1 MRSSILGTVAALAL
15 AVPATAAAQFPHVVT
30 PGESLSSIAAAD
42 GLTVAQVAAENG
54 LSPDAQLV
62 AGSTVLIP
70 PQETATATAG
80 APSAG
85 VPSAGAPSSTGSPA
99 DEEAAEGETTVA
111 TTSTGT
117 VTAGGSYVVQPGDTL
132 SAIAARAGTSVAEL
146 AAANGLDPNGVLLA
160 GHALSLSGAGS
171 GTVEQVSTTV
181 TTSQSSVAGVSGG
194 PYPTP
199 QTLDAGTVGS
209 VGASAGAPSSLTQA
223 VGWNESGFNNDL
235 VSSTGAVGVMQIEPY
250 TWSYINQILTPGA
263 PLDPYS
269 ATDNVRA
276 GALYLHHLIAQTGS
290 YSLAVAAY
298 NEGLGAL
305 RTHGIYS
312 DTQQYVNNVMAS
324 QARFGGG
331 G

>member
-15 AVPATAAAQFPHVVT
+15 AVPATAAAQFPHVVA

-85 VPSAGAPSSTGSPA
+85 ARSSIGSPA
-99 DEEAAEGETTVA
+99 DEEAAEGETAVA

-117 VTAGGSYVVQPGDTL
+117 ATAGGSYVVQPGDTL

-171 GTVEQVSTTV
+171 GTAEPVSTTV
-181 TTSQSSVAGVSGG
+181 ATSQSSVAGVSGG

-276 GALYLHHLIAQTGS
+276 GALYLHHLIAETGS

-312 DTQQYVNNVMAS
+312 ETQQYVNNVMAS
-324 QARFGGG
+324 QAQFGGG